1 MLRARLLTASVL
13 LVLLGLL
20 LFRAPATIWQGAML
34 AAALQ
39 ASWEWAGLA
48 RFPGASRMLYVLLTG
63 ALAGGMTW
71 ASAQDSGVSL
81 EVLYAASLL
90 FWILLAPLWLARQW
104 RADSPALLA
113 LTGWVVILP
122 TGFALVSLRMAGPW
136 TLLMFMAV
144 VWLSDTAAYFVG
156 RALGRRKLA
165 PAISPGKTWEGVAGA
180 VVAVLVY
187 AVALG
192 QWAGQAQDHPTGQ
205 VIRALST
212 GWIPLLLV
220 LTVLG
225 IEGDLFESWI
235 KRCAGVKDSGTL
247 LPGHGGVL
255 DRIDALTA
263 TLPLVALLLMEKV

>member
-1 MLRARLLTASVL
+1 MLRARVLTALVL

-20 LFRAPATIWQGAML
+20 LFRAPATVWQGAIL
-34 AAALQ
+34 VTVLV

-48 RFPGASRMLYVLLTG
+48 RFPGASRLFYVLVTG
-63 ALAGGMTW
+63 ALAGFLSW
-71 ASAQDSGVSL
+71 ASTQDSAVL
-81 EVLYAASLL
+81 LKVLYAISIL
-90 FWILLAPLWLARQW
+90 FWIVLAPLWLARRW
-104 RADSPALLA
+104 RVDSPALLA

-136 TLLMFMAV
+136 TLLMFMVV

-156 RALGRRKLA
+156 RAFGRRKLA
-165 PAISPGKTWEGVAGA
+165 PAVSPGKTWEGAAGA
-180 VVAVLVY
+180 VVTVLLYAVL
-187 AVALG
+187 LM
-192 QWAGQAQDHPTGQ
+192 QWAGQGQEATGQ
-205 VIRALST
+205 IIRALST
-212 GWIPLLLV
+212 VWIPLLLV

-235 KRCAGVKDSGTL
+235 KRCAGVKDSGAI

-263 TLPLVALLLMEKV
+263 TLPLVALLVLEKG